1 MPCPLPFP
9 IREQIARRHQ
19 QGEPLTTIAADLKVP
34 YRTARQWWRRFRD
47 QGDEGLQT
55 HYENCG
61 PKGPKTAPA
70 VYARAVELKRE
81 HPTWG
86 AGLIRLQLLEQFPG
100 EPLPKIRA
108 IQRWFAAAGLQ
119 PRRAK
124 APPCERARAKE
135 PHAVWQMDAK
145 EQMRLADGSPTC
157 VLTVTDE
164 ASGAVLRL
172 APFPPVAV
180 DPCGA
185 LDGAADAALAL

>member
-9 IREQIARRHQ
+9 FREQIAQRHRA
-19 QGEPLTTIAADLKVP
+19 GEPLTAIAVGLNVP
-34 YRTARQWWRRFRD
+34 YRTVRQWWRRFRD
-47 QGDEGLQT
+47 EGAAGLQT
-55 HYENCG
+55 RYQNCG

-70 VYARAVELKRE
+70 IHTAALDMKRE

-86 AGLIRLQLLEQFPG
+86 AGLIRVQLLAQFPG
-100 EPLPKIRA
+100 QGIPQIRG
-108 IQRWFAAAGLQ
+108 IQRWFQAAGLQ

-124 APPCERARAKE
+124 RPPRERERAKE
-135 PHAVWQMDAK
+135 PHAVWQIDAK
-145 EQMRLADGSPTC
+145 EQMRLADGSPTS

-180 DPCGA
+180 DPRGA
-185 LDGAADAALAL
+185 RDGAADAALAL

>member
-1 MPCPLPFP
+1 LPFP
-9 IREQIARRHQ
+9 FREQIAQRHQ
-19 QGEPLTTIAADLKVP
+19 QGEPLTAIAAGLNVP
-34 YRTARQWWRRFRD
+34 YRTVRQWWRRFRD
-47 QGDEGLQT
+47 EGAAGLQT
-55 HYENCG
+55 HYQNCG

-70 VYARAVELKRE
+70 IHTAALAMKRE

-86 AGLIRLQLLEQFPG
+86 AGLIRVQLLAQFPG
-100 EPLPKIRA
+100 QGMPKIRG
-108 IQRWFAAAGLQ
+108 IQRWFQAAGLQ

-124 APPCERARAKE
+124 RPPRERERAKE

-145 EQMRLADGSPTC
+145 EQMRLSDGSGTS

-180 DPCGA
+180 DPRRA

>member
-9 IREQIARRHQ
+9 IREQIVKRHQ
-19 QGEPLTTIAADLKVP
+19 QGEPLTAIAEDLNVP
-34 YRTARQWWRRFRD
+34 YRTVRQWWRRFRD
-47 QGDEGLQT
+47 EGEAGLHT
-55 HYENCG
+55 RYENCG
-61 PKGPKTAPA
+61 PQEPKTAPGIVA
-70 VYARAVELKRE
+70 TALELKRE

-100 EPLPKIRA
+100 EPVPKERA

-124 APPCERARAKE
+124 GPPRERERAKE

-145 EQMRLADGSPTC
+145 EQMRLGDGSPTC

-164 ASGAVLRL
+164 ASGAVLGL
-172 APFPPVAV
+172 APFPPL
-180 DPCGA
+180 A
-185 LDGAADAALAL
+185 LAPRRPHDGAADAALAL